1 MGVCLRSDD
10 RRVAKMSERMEFNH
24 GNKFDFQS
32 SQALLNEPALG
43 TPGLVPAPAMG
54 TQWPSVIQAP
64 VGVRSGKPEKFRHAA
79 LCRHGAGRPAWLA
92 PRQLSISLGLCL
104 RQVGNCLRHSVEKI
118 GHGAASYSERW

>member
-1 MGVCLRSDD
+1 
-10 RRVAKMSERMEFNH
+10 MSERMEFNH

-64 VGVRSGKPEKFRHAA
+64 VGVR
-79 LCRHGAGRPAWLA
+79 
-92 PRQLSISLGLCL
+92 LG
-104 RQVGNCLRHSVEKI
+104 SVDQP
-118 GHGAASYSERW
+118 